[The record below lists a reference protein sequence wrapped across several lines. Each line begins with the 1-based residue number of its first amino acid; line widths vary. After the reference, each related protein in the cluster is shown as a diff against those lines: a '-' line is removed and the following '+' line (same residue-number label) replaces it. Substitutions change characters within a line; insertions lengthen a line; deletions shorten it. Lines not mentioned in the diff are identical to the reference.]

1 MSNLIRTITLQ
12 EPVKIGEVS
21 NEAEMVRLG
30 RKELQSD
37 FPDVR
42 TELAAEGFWYVPLK
56 EIMKISRKLG
66 ESKIFEYGRGRDDG
80 YKDGLEKGRLEAK
93 AVFDDFASTI
103 KDVIAQRHSLLSEAE
118 AHIVTLIRK
127 ISRRITFE
135 TAEADPKVT
144 EAIVKSAIES
154 LLDKR
159 KIKIKVNPDHLPH
172 LERHIEDFK
181 ALSGEIKEFDISAD
195 ARVKFG
201 GCFIETPSGD
211 IDARLETLFQS
222 IEEAALTD
230 IDFPSKP
237 QEEL

>member
-1 MSNLIRTITLQ
+1 M
-12 EPVKIGEVS
+12 
-21 NEAEMVRLG
+21 
-30 RKELQSD
+30 
-37 FPDVR
+37 
-42 TELAAEGFWYVPLK
+42 
-56 EIMKISRKLG
+56 
-66 ESKIFEYGRGRDDG
+66 
-80 YKDGLEKGRLEAK
+80 
-93 AVFDDFASTI
+93 
-103 KDVIAQRHSLLSEAE
+103 
-118 AHIVTLIRK
+118 
-127 ISRRITFE
+127 
-135 TAEADPKVT
+135 
-144 EAIVKSAIES
+144 
-154 LLDKR
+154 
-159 KIKIKVNPDHLPH
+159 PH